1 MFRRSLFFLFSSFD
15 YCNRSLFVDLR
26 LQISPLVS
34 IFIIVSAYVNLR
46 MIKFR
51 DYFYLFIYDACLQLI
66 TSLIIISYV
75 ITPTPFTQNYVV
87 MIINIIRKF
96 TFILS
101 VLFMFKL
108 NMNTFD
114 LKYRIC
120 LYDFSIIW
128 NWWFVHW
135 VINCNPYLF
144 IECRFGCW
152 LSFDAKN
159 NTINVWYSFQYFSM
173 KLF

>member
-34 IFIIVSAYVNLR
+34 IFIIVSVYVNLK

-51 DYFYLFIYDACLQLI
+51 DYFDLFIYDTCLQLI

-120 LYDFSIIW
+120 LYDFSII
-128 NWWFVHW
+128 
-135 VINCNPYLF
+135 
-144 IECRFGCW
+144 
-152 LSFDAKN
+152 
-159 NTINVWYSFQYFSM
+159 
-173 KLF
+173 